1 MVLKAMES
9 VQLAGREVPRT
20 TTPFAFV
27 GAILELKTVS
37 VLSVVMY

>member
-1 MVLKAMES
+1 MES

-27 GAILELKTVS
+27 VAKDGLKTES
-37 VLSVVMY
+37 VFSVVM